1 MITEFTVMAGE
12 RIKRLDAFLVSHERG
27 ISRSRLQR
35 LIVSGRIRV
44 NEQVVK
50 PSQKIQPG
58 DRITMDAPE
67 PGPLMVN
74 DEVVPLVVLYEDE
87 ALLVVNKPSGVV
99 VHPTSGNWKGTL
111 LNGLLAHL
119 QASEKTHSPH
129 AAKHFPGLVHRL
141 DKDTSGVM
149 VVAKTDQAHRSL
161 CSQFEQQTVTRSY
174 EALIY
179 GKPGD
184 EQGVIDLAIGR
195 DVRDGKKVSS
205 HTAQPQTA
213 VTVFKVLHK
222 FGDMASHV
230 ELTPRTGRQ
239 HQLRV
244 HMASLGC
251 PIMGDRIYGAQK
263 ACHISETSISRMMLH
278 ARRLGFQHPVFATYQ
293 EYTSEPQADFVMVFQ
308 ALQEMTS
315 RHIA

>member
-12 RIKRLDAFLVSHERG
+12 RVKRLDAFLVSHERG

-35 LIVSGRIRV
+35 LIISGRIRV
-44 NEQVVK
+44 NAQVVK

-74 DEVVPLVVLYEDE
+74 DEVVPLEVLYEDE
-87 ALLVVNKPSGVV
+87 ALLVVNKPAGVV
-99 VHPTSGNWKGTL
+99 VHPSSGNWNGTL

-119 QASEKTHSPH
+119 QASDKVQDLIP
-129 AAKHFPGLVHRL
+129 AKVFPGLVHRL

-161 CSQFEQQTVTRSY
+161 CSQFEQQTVTRIY

-179 GKPGD
+179 GRPAND
-184 EQGVIDLAIGR
+184 QGVIDLAIGR
-195 DVRDGKKVSS
+195 DVNDGKKVSG
-205 HTAQPQTA
+205 HTSQPQKA
-213 VTVFKVLHK
+213 VTGFKVLHK
-222 FGDMASHV
+222 FGNIASHV

-251 PIMGDRIYGAQK
+251 PIMGDRIYGGQE
-263 ACHISETSISRMMLH
+263 ACYLSEASIPRMMLH

-293 EYTSEPQADFVMVFQ
+293 EYLSELQANFVTLFQ
-308 ALQEMTS
+308 ALQEMTL
-315 RHIA
+315 RRLA